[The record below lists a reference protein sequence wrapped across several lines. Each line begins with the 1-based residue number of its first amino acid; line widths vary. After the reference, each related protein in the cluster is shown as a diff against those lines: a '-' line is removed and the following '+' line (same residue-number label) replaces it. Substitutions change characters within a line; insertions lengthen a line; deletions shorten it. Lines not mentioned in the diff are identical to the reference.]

1 MRSASTR
8 LALLVLGLFVT
19 ALGVA
24 AVAGATPSVSLKVK
38 AVPIPINPSSSKGPY
53 YPGTGNLFGAGTDV
67 EAEYKISGSE
77 YGGAPSPLTQ
87 VTFYTPKG
95 SKLRTAGFTTCSQS
109 ILESHEVQKCP
120 KKSVAGP
127 KGEANGTVSFGAT
140 RVHEKLS
147 VQPFFEAGGKL
158 AFYAEGVTPA
168 SIELLSTGL
177 FSKPAPGWGPVL
189 TAEVPLVETVPGA
202 LLGSVESI
210 KVKVGAAFKHGKK
223 LISYGT
229 LPKTCPKG
237 GFPVK
242 SELKFLSGETVAVP
256 VKAPCPKK

>member
-1 MRSASTR
+1 MRSASIR
-8 LALLVLGLFVT
+8 LALLVLGLVVT
-19 ALGVA
+19 AMSVT
-24 AVAGATPSVSLKVK
+24 AVAGAAPQVTLKVK

-53 YPGTGNLFGAGTDV
+53 YPGTGNIFGAGTDV
-67 EAEYKISGSE
+67 EAEYKIIGTE
-77 YGGAPSPLTQ
+77 YGGSASPLTQ

-95 SKLRTAGFTTCSQS
+95 AKLRTAGFTSCSQS
-109 ILESHEVQKCP
+109 VLESHEVQNCP

-147 VQPFFEAGGKL
+147 VQPFFESGGKL

-168 SIELLSTGL
+168 SIELLSTGA
-177 FSKPAPGWGPVL
+177 FSSPSSSWGPTL

-242 SELKFLSGETVAVP
+242 SELKFLSGEVVTVT

>member
-1 MRSASTR
+1 M
-8 LALLVLGLFVT
+8 LGLVVT
-19 ALGVA
+19 ALAAASVA
-24 AVAGATPSVSLKVK
+24 AATPEVKLVVK

-53 YPGTGNLFGAGTDV
+53 YPGTGNIFGAGTDV
-67 EAEYKISGSE
+67 EAEYKITGTE

-87 VTFYTPKG
+87 VVFYTPKG
-95 SKLRTAGFTTCSQS
+95 AKLRTTGFTTCSQAV
-109 ILESHEVQKCP
+109 LESHEVQKCP

-127 KGEANGTVSFGAT
+127 KGEASGTVSFGPT
-140 RVHEKLS
+140 RVKEKLS
-147 VQPFFEAGGKL
+147 VQPFFESGGRL
-158 AFYAEGVTPA
+158 AFYSEGVTPA
-168 SIELLSTGL
+168 EIELLSTGK
-177 FSKPAPGWGPVL
+177 FSNPSSSTGPVL

-210 KVKVGAAFKHGKK
+210 KVKVGAAFKQGKK

-229 LPKTCPKG
+229 LPKTCAKG

-242 SELKFLSGETVAVP
+242 SELKFLSGETVTVN